1 MSKVALITGAN
12 RGLGLE
18 TARQLGRLGFQVWL
32 GARNGKA
39 GAAAAAA
46 LRQEGVSAEPLQLDV
61 TSGPGI
67 ARAVAEVSARHA
79 ALDVLVNNAGVLLD
93 DHAKPPS
100 AQSLEVW
107 HGTFDVNLFGT
118 IAVTQAFLPLLRAA
132 PAARIVNLSSRL
144 ASLTQHSDPH
154 SPIYHSKDA
163 AYNAS
168 KTAVNAWTVS
178 LAYEL
183 RDTPI
188 KVNAAHP
195 GHVKTDMGGA
205 SAPVEPVDGAKTGVA
220 LATLGPDGP
229 SGRFIYMG
237 EELPW

>member
-1 MSKVALITGAN
+1 MSKLALITGAN
-12 RGLGLE
+12 KGIGLE
-18 TARQLGRLGFQVWL
+18 TARQLGKLGFRVLL
-32 GARNGKA
+32 GARDRNA
-39 GAAAAAA
+39 GAAAAAS
-46 LRQEGVSAEPLQLDV
+46 LRQQGIDAERLLLDV
-61 TSGPGI
+61 DSPPGI
-67 ARAVAEVSARHA
+67 ARAAAEVSARHA

-93 DHAKPPS
+93 EHDKPPS
-100 AQSLEVW
+100 AQSMEVW
-107 HGTFDVNLFGT
+107 HRTFNINFFGT

-144 ASLTQHSDPH
+144 ASLTQHSDPQ
-154 SPIYHSKDA
+154 SAIYHSKDA
-163 AYNAS
+163 AYNVS
-168 KTAVNAWTVS
+168 KTAVNGWTVN

-205 SAPVEPVDGAKTGVA
+205 NAPVELVDGARTSVA

>member
-1 MSKVALITGAN
+1 MTRLALITGAN
-12 RGLGLE
+12 KGIGLE
-18 TARQLGRLGFQVWL
+18 TAVSLSQLGFHVLL
-32 GARNGKA
+32 GARDAKA
-39 GAAAAAA
+39 GAAAAAS
-46 LRQEGVSAEPLQLDV
+46 LRQQALQADALLLDV
-61 TSGPGI
+61 ACEASI
-67 ARAVAEVSARHA
+67 ARAAAEVA
-79 ALDVLVNNAGVLLD
+79 AKHQCLDVLINNAGVLLD
-93 DHAKPPS
+93 DHALPPS
-100 AQSLEVW
+100 AQSLAVW
-107 HGTFDVNLFGT
+107 RRTFEINFFGT

-144 ASLTQHSDPH
+144 ASLSLHSDPA

-183 RDTPI
+183 RETRI

-195 GHVKTDMGGA
+195 GHVKTDMGGPD
-205 SAPVEPVDGAKTGVA
+205 APVALVDGARTSVA

-229 SGRFIYMG
+229 SGSFIHLG
-237 EELPW
+237 EVLPW

>member
-1 MSKVALITGAN
+1 MSKLALITGAN
-12 RGLGLE
+12 KGIGLE
-18 TARQLGRLGFQVWL
+18 TARQLGRLGFRLLL
-32 GARNGKA
+32 GARGAEA
-39 GAAAAAA
+39 GVAAAAQ
-46 LRQEGVSAEPLQLDV
+46 LRREGLTADPLLLDV
-61 TSGPGI
+61 ASEPSV
-67 ARAVAEVSARHA
+67 AKAAAEVSARA
-79 ALDVLVNNAGVLLD
+79 TALDVLINNAGVLLD
-93 DHAKPPS
+93 DHTQPPS

-107 HGTFDVNLFGT
+107 HRTFEINFFGT
-118 IAVTQAFLPLLRAA
+118 IAVTRAFLPLLRAA

-144 ASLTQHSDPH
+144 ASLTLHSDPA
-154 SPIYHSKDA
+154 SSIYHSKDA
-163 AYNAS
+163 AYNVS
-168 KTAVNAWTVS
+168 KTAVNGWTVN

-195 GHVKTDMGGA
+195 GHVKTDMGGPA
-205 SAPVEPVDGAKTGVA
+205 APVALVDGARTSVA

>member
-1 MSKVALITGAN
+1 MSKLALITGAN
-12 RGLGLE
+12 KGIGLE
-18 TARQLGRLGFQVWL
+18 TARQLGKLGFRVLL
-32 GARNGKA
+32 GARDA
-39 GAAAAAA
+39 GAGARAAAGLVQQGVHADA
-46 LRQEGVSAEPLQLDV
+46 LTLDV
-61 TSGPGI
+61 TSPPSI
-67 ARAVAEVSARHA
+67 ARAAAEVTARFA
-79 ALDVLVNNAGVLLD
+79 VLDVLVNNAGVLLD
-93 DHAKPPS
+93 DHAQPPS
-100 AQSLEVW
+100 AQSLDVW
-107 HGTFDVNLFGT
+107 HRTFEVNLFGT

-144 ASLTQHSDPH
+144 ASLTQHSDPS

-163 AYNAS
+163 AYNVS
-168 KTAVNAWTVS
+168 KTAVNAWTVN

-205 SAPVEPVDGAKTGVA
+205 SAPVELVDGARTSVA
-220 LATLGPDGP
+220 LATLEADGP
-229 SGRFIYMG
+229 SGRFIYMD